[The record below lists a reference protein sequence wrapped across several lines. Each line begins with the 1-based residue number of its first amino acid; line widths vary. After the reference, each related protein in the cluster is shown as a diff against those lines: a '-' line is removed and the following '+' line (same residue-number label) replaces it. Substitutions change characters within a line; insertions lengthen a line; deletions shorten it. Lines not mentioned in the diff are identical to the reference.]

1 MNKYCF
7 VNLLKLWAFLLL
19 LVFVVVL
26 FIATTLGVVVA
37 SVVLG
42 LFVNP
47 NWGWLAISLIFTLS
61 FWIAFYEIYIDGVVG

>member
-1 MNKYCF
+1 MNKYYF
-7 VNLLKLWAFLLL
+7 VNLLKLWAFLLF

-26 FIATTLGVVVA
+26 FISTTLGVVVA

-61 FWIAFYEIYIDGVVG
+61 FWIAFYETYIDGVVG